1 MWWLSRPNLFS
12 KPKPIAAIELEAD
25 CRVRAAKLAATSR
38 VPSTAQGWVDK
49 SHIEATSPGLN
60 GIIRHAGLFDS
71 VPNKKAPPW

>member
-38 VPSTAQGWVDK
+38 VPSTAQGWVK
-49 SHIEATSPGLN
+49 MLEYIAINHTSG
-60 GIIRHAGLFDS
+60 RQAQ
-71 VPNKKAPPW
+71 V